1 MEKSVEV
8 LATLLEQKPE
18 VIEEAIK
25 TDGEL
30 DKLVDQ
36 YKTDHHVFSSGD
48 LARKIE
54 NANRDYIEKLAA
66 DGQQLPSALYNRVKG
81 NAFEKQEKQWAKE
94 HDIDTWDNIDD
105 LKTQIIAKEIAK
117 SGKAGGDAV
126 VKEMEAK
133 IDELKK
139 LVLAESELKEKAVT
153 EERAKVGRRMI
164 DFDIINA
171 IKSVDIDAEGE
182 KLENQ
187 RGMLDAV
194 FKRDF
199 SCEYRDDKT
208 VVLDK
213 DGKMIVNKVGDP
225 LSVSDVLNDIA
236 PKWVDIKE
244 VSKGGRGGSPTK
256 GKPDGTLKTVMN
268 INELVI
274 YAEGKG
280 ILPGTAEF
288 LALMIEVQKE
298 NPDYKK

>member
-1 MEKSVEV
+1 
-8 LATLLEQKPE
+8 
-18 VIEEAIK
+18 
-25 TDGEL
+25 
-30 DKLVDQ
+30 
-36 YKTDHHVFSSGD
+36 
-48 LARKIE
+48 
-54 NANRDYIEKLAA
+54 
-66 DGQQLPSALYNRVKG
+66 
-81 NAFEKQEKQWAKE
+81 
-94 HDIDTWDNIDD
+94 
-105 LKTQIIAKEIAK
+105 
-117 SGKAGGDAV
+117 
-126 VKEMEAK
+126 MEAK

-268 INELVI
+268 INELAE

-280 ILPGTAEF
+280 ILPGTAKF
-288 LALMIEVQKE
+288 FDLMVEVEKE